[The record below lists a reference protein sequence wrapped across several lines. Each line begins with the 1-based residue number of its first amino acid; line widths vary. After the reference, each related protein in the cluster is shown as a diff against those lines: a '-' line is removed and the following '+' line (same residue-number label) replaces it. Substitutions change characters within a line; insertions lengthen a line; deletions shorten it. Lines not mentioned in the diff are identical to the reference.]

1 MQFSQPKGEINQ
13 GLLMVSKTKSKDKI
27 IFQNNVFVDIKK
39 GKVGILNQEISLN
52 IAKMIDLK
60 DSSKSLEFDKNSSL
74 VVLMLGGGD
83 YILCDKEYLETFY
96 FRGMFLDNLDSNL
109 FEKVLKNEKIA
120 IYKLKQ

>member
-1 MQFSQPKGEINQ
+1 
-13 GLLMVSKTKSKDKI
+13 
-27 IFQNNVFVDIKK
+27 
-39 GKVGILNQEISLN
+39 
-52 IAKMIDLK
+52 MIDLK

-109 FEKVLKNEKIA
+109 FFKTHRSYIVNTSKINEI
-120 IYKLKQ
+120 IPWFNNTYKLNYVN